1 MVAVVMVAVV
11 MVGVAVV
18 MVLATVA
25 GSGFTGVATM
35 VAHTITGLAAGG
47 AAAIIAGS
55 VRTTDGSRTL
65 SPTEAI
71 RAGLFIMPVPESFKG
86 RPCTCR
92 SSCNN
97 RPGRASTSLVV
108 FDLALADQAP
118 ATLCDVSLLVPARH
132 ALVNSL
138 LSRWLVG
145 GSGLLFP
152 LHQGIIGF

>member
-1 MVAVVMVAVV
+1 MKITTNAGRGYKALTRGLAAAALIGTSSLVMTATATPADAHH
-11 MVGVAVV
+11 GGGGHGWGAVV

-35 VAHTITGLAAGG
+35 VAHTITGLAVGG

-92 SSCNN
+92 SSC
-97 RPGRASTSLVV
+97 T
-108 FDLALADQAP
+108 
-118 ATLCDVSLLVPARH
+118 
-132 ALVNSL
+132 
-138 LSRWLVG
+138 
-145 GSGLLFP
+145 
-152 LHQGIIGF
+152 